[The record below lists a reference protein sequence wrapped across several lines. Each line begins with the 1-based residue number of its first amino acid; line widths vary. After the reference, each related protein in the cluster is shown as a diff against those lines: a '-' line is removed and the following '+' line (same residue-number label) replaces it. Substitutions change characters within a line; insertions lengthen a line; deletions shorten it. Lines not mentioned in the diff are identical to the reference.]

1 MTEQERAAASAEHY
15 KRMRAELDRRLSL
28 DPELRQLSKKI
39 QNGSADF
46 QDTFRYSEIVSNH
59 IGRIMQENV
68 GTITNP
74 LGKQYVCEA
83 LLKDHYNAINDVLG
97 EVQVQIDEK
106 LDIHLNPVKPPCPIE
121 RIVQVAHALED
132 PTVKPEVI
140 QRRAKA
146 PVVNVSMS
154 FHDDYIKENAKIRA
168 KLGLKPTITRYGS
181 GCCKWCSEVA
191 GRYRFGDQPKDVFR
205 RHDNCK
211 CTIIYD
217 TQVLRGHQN
226 EDGGRS
232 KKWEE
237 VDPKSV
243 EKLGFTPT
251 VHMQEQAAA
260 LQERLMQGIKMPAG
274 TIPPLKATDPS
285 SSEYLNTAKPS
296 FHSKDEL
303 RSLAQYA
310 KDRGIRL
317 YGINRFDGDA
327 ELLKGQIDAIADMRT
342 EYKLDGKL
350 TVCFRDMQGD
360 DLGETKSAGD
370 VIYLNK
376 KAYRDRSVTD
386 AYLNADQYL
395 SSSSVSGIGIH
406 EMGHVISLKYGEKGI
421 DIARKTYYNIYKEEI
436 TNKELLKYLKNNVS
450 SYSIFLPDQYIN
462 KPFNAK
468 RFKEIVP
475 EILAKDKTNPD
486 DFTSEFVKLLKEAY
500 DL

>member
-83 LLKDHYNAINDVLG
+83 LLKDHYKAINDVLG

-132 PTVKPEVI
+132 PTVPQKVI
-140 QRRAKA
+140 ERRAKA

-181 GCCKWCSEVA
+181 GCCKWCAEVA

-237 VDPKSV
+237 VDPKEVQAQGFVPTVNTPEQAKKMQENALNRLTLAGERDILRVADASAATGVKPAASSKEELERKTKQYNKMLDDYASRESKWSGDVFRVSFAFMKDATGQKEWSCSISIREDAGDKTIIHELLHARSCSYFTRDEFRRYRNLEECSV
-243 EKLGFTPT
+243 ELFA
-251 VHMQEQAAA
+251 QE
-260 LQERLMQGIKMPAG
+260 IC
-274 TIPPLKATDPS
+274 
-285 SSEYLNTAKPS
+285 
-296 FHSKDEL
+296 
-303 RSLAQYA
+303 
-310 KDRGIRL
+310 KDRRLPYTESYPLFISYLKDINRIAGIRQRDFDFAREL
-317 YGINRFDGDA
+317 YNTDMSKR
-327 ELLKGQIDAIADMRT
+327 LSWLKSEVQ
-342 EYKLDGKL
+342 
-350 TVCFRDMQGD
+350 
-360 DLGETKSAGD
+360 KS
-370 VIYLNK
+370 
-376 KAYRDRSVTD
+376 
-386 AYLNADQYL
+386 LNAAHISETDNSILDFYL
-395 SSSSVSGIGIH
+395 
-406 EMGHVISLKYGEKGI
+406 EELEKG
-421 DIARKTYYNIYKEEI
+421 
-436 TNKELLKYLKNNVS
+436 V
-450 SYSIFLPDQYIN
+450 
-462 KPFNAK
+462 
-468 RFKEIVP
+468 
-475 EILAKDKTNPD
+475 LA
-486 DFTSEFVKLLKEAY
+486 
-500 DL
+500 